1 MRSVLDP
8 DKVVWSEYSTIRKLE
23 FVLVF
28 NILVARNQMDL
39 GHNRESDEECDE
51 DCVREGL

>member
-28 NILVARNQMDL
+28 NILVARNQMGL

-51 DCVREGL
+51 ECVREGL